1 MIRGFFVKSFCF
13 VQGNVR
19 DRGFVSVDSNQFGAI
34 QWHKDPYALNIS
46 KVAFNASRS
55 EHTLDILIENMGRVN
70 WGMTLN
76 NERKGLEEDVLIDE
90 KVQKNWQIFAL
101 EFKPQFIAKLK
112 DQKWTPIESYRSPTL
127 YRTSLELKDEPKD
140 TYLSLEGWTS
150 SQVFLNGFNLGRHN
164 KEGPTKTLYI
174 SSPLLNKGVNEI
186 IIFETQNSGSHIE
199 FVDRP
204 NLG

>member
-1 MIRGFFVKSFCF
+1 M
-13 VQGNVR
+13 
-19 DRGFVSVDSNQFGAI
+19 SVDSHQFGSI

-46 KVAFNASRS
+46 ESVFNASRS

-76 NERKGLEEDVLIDE
+76 NERKGMEEDILIDG

-101 EFKPQFIAKLK
+101 DFKPEFIAKLK
-112 DQKWTPIESYRSPTL
+112 NQKWTPIESYRSPTL
-127 YRTSLELKDEPKD
+127 YRTSFILTDEPKD
-140 TYLSLEGWTS
+140 TYLSLDGWTT
-150 SQVFLNGFNLGRHN
+150 SQVFLNGFNLGRYG

-174 SSPLLNKGVNEI
+174 PAPLFNEGVNEI
-186 IIFETQNSGSHIE
+186 IIFETQGKGTHIE
-199 FVDRP
+199 FVDKP